1 MSVSVI
7 IPIYN
12 SQTFLNDL
20 FGALNKVRFD
30 DNDEVLLIDNG
41 STDTSADICLANVTN
56 YPIRNR
62 LCITICKH

>member
-41 STDTSADICLANVTN
+41 STDTSADLFS
-56 YPIRNR
+56 
-62 LCITICKH
+62 